1 MISPMTKV
9 TKHVNAFTYTRKL
22 CLMSGE
28 RPKKKRKSAEVICS
42 DEKVEHVDTS
52 AIDIDRCPSVTLRL
66 LGIHEDSTLFK
77 DVKTN
82 GFGQLTFA
90 QDMGIEHKQFAN
102 AMEFLRS
109 GRVLF
114 TSLDAMKRTFDILGA
129 DEYFRQ
135 YVHASFITQHSDSC

>member
-1 MISPMTKV
+1 MTKV
-9 TKHVNAFTYTRKL
+9 TKHVIDFTYTRKL
-22 CLMSGE
+22 CLISGE
-28 RPKKKRKSAEVICS
+28 RPKKKRNSAVEVICS
-42 DEKVEHVDTS
+42 DEIVELVYTS
-52 AIDIDRCPSVTLRL
+52 AIDIGRCPSVTLRL
-66 LGIHEDSTLFK
+66 LGIHEDSTLFD

-114 TSLDAMKRTFDILGA
+114 TSLDAMKITFDILGA
-129 DEYFRQ
+129 DENFRQ